1 MLIISKTP
9 YKIVLKTE
17 KNDSGGYGSFLAAG
31 FIIFTLATGWVNDP
45 LYYVL
50 VSFIL
55 IVIILAFMSSVYA
68 EILTFDKNQ
77 ESFIYEKQSL
87 LPWKK
92 VKKYSLSIIEKIKVT
107 ERIEKTRKKT
117 YNVTLVSYRFSMNLT
132 SSKDNG
138 LSSQERLAKE
148 LADFLKVPFD
158 KTTEV
163 VEDDDDDD

>member
-1 MLIISKTP
+1 MLMISRTP

-17 KNDSGGYGSFLAAG
+17 SHNSVGFGTFFCAG
-31 FIIFTLATGWVNDP
+31 FIIFLFAGNWVNH
-45 LYYVL
+45 LIFYTIFSVVL
-50 VSFIL
+50 IIMIL
-55 IVIILAFMSSVYA
+55 GFMSSVYA
-68 EILTFDKNQ
+68 EILTFDKDR

-107 ERIEKTRKKT
+107 ERIEKTGKKT
-117 YNVTLVSYRFSMNLT
+117 YNVTLVSYRFNMNLT

-148 LADFLKVPFD
+148 LANFLKVPLD

-163 VEDDDDDD
+163 VEDDDDD

>member
-1 MLIISKTP
+1 L
-9 YKIVLKTE
+9 
-17 KNDSGGYGSFLAAG
+17 G
-31 FIIFTLATGWVNDP
+31 FIIVLFAGNWVNDP
-45 LYYVL
+45 IFYIL
-50 VSFIL
+50 VGFIL
-55 IVIILAFMSSVYA
+55 IILILGFMSSVYA
-68 EILTFDKNQ
+68 EILTFDKDL

-92 VKKYSLSIIEKIKVT
+92 VKKYSLSIVEKIEVT

-117 YNVTLVSYRFSMNLT
+117 YNVTLVSYKFSMNLT

-138 LSSQERLAKE
+138 LPSQERLAKE
-148 LADFLKVPFD
+148 LADFLKVPLD